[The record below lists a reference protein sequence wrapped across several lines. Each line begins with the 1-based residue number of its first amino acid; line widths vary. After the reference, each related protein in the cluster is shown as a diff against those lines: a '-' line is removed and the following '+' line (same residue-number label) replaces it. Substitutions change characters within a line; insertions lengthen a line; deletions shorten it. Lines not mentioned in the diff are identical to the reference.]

1 MNAAPTPQLRQED
14 CELLAALDPAA
25 VIFDFDGTLVDTGTL
40 NIDALRASFTDLAI
54 TVPDAWFNDTALA
67 DLTVL
72 RTRLHD
78 DLGLTLTDTD
88 TQFVH
93 RTRAHWLTRAH
104 RIRPIPRVT
113 ATARHLAASLPVA
126 IATANDGRLVRAA
139 LGLTGLDTLFE
150 ILIAREHVTR
160 LKPAPDAYHL
170 AAQTLARAPDRCLAF
185 ENTDDGLTS
194 ALTAGIPVIDVRH
207 TTWTPQHP

>member
-1 MNAAPTPQLRQED
+1 VNPATTPLLRHED
-14 CELLAALDPAA
+14 RELLAALDPAA
-25 VIFDFDGTLVDTGTL
+25 VIFDFDGTLVDTDAL
-40 NIDALRASFTDLAI
+40 NIDALNASFTDLGI
-54 TVPDAWFNDTALA
+54 TVPDAWLHDTALA

-72 RTRLHD
+72 RTRLRH
-78 DLGLTLTDTD
+78 DLGLDLPDTD
-88 TQFVH
+88 AQFVD
-93 RTRAHWLTRAH
+93 RTRAHWLTHAH

-113 ATARHLAASLPVA
+113 AAARHLAAGLPVA

-139 LGLTGLDTLFE
+139 LRLTGLDTLFE
-150 ILIAREHVTR
+150 TLIAREHVTR

-170 AAQTLARAPDRCLAF
+170 AAHALAQAPGRCLVF

-207 TTWTPQHP
+207 ATWTPQHP